1 MISAKTMIAIEIS
14 TPGGPEV
21 LKPVE
26 RPTPEPAVG
35 EVLIAVEAAGLNRGD
50 LMQRQGYYPPPPG
63 ASDIPGLEVAGRI
76 AALGAD
82 VRGWKVGD
90 RVCAILAG
98 GGYAEYA
105 VAPAAQ
111 CLPIPRGL
119 SMTEAGALPETL
131 FTCWTNLV
139 DEGHLAAGETLL
151 IHGGAS
157 GIGTTG
163 IQLAKALGAT
173 VFVTA
178 GSAAKCAACRQLG
191 ADLAIDYKS
200 QDFVAVI
207 DQVTAGRG
215 VDVVLDM
222 VGGEYVGRSMQIMA
236 QGARHISIGI
246 MTTPDATV
254 SMPQIIMKRLT
265 LTGSTLRRR
274 SPAEKGVIAES
285 LRQRFW
291 PVIEQGKLKPVV
303 HRSFPLAQAA
313 DAHRALEA
321 GDHIGKIVLTTN
333 LFAAT
338 T

>member
-1 MISAKTMIAIEIS
+1 MIARTMIAIEIS
-14 TPGGPEV
+14 TPGGPDV
-21 LKPVE
+21 LRPVE
-26 RPTPEPAVG
+26 RPTPEPMRG

-63 ASDIPGLEVAGRI
+63 ASDIPGLEVAGHI
-76 AALGAD
+76 AALGGG
-82 VRGWKVGD
+82 VQGWQVGD

-105 VAPAAQ
+105 VAPAVQ
-111 CLPIPRGL
+111 CLPTPRRL

-131 FTCWTNLV
+131 FTCWTNLI
-139 DEGHLAAGETLL
+139 DDGHLAAGETLL

-178 GSAAKCAACRQLG
+178 GSAEKCAACRKLG

-200 QDFVAVI
+200 EDFVAAI
-207 DQVTAGRG
+207 NRVTAGRG
-215 VDVVLDM
+215 VDVVLDI
-222 VGGEYVGRSMQIMA
+222 VGGDYIRRSMEIMA
-236 QGARHISIGI
+236 KSARHISIGI

-254 SMPQIIMKRLT
+254 SVPQIIMKRLT
-265 LTGSTLRRR
+265 LTGSTLRGRT
-274 SPAEKGVIAES
+274 PTEKGVIADA

-303 HRSFPLAQAA
+303 HESFPLARAA

-321 GDHIGKIVLTTN
+321 GNHIGKIVLTTN